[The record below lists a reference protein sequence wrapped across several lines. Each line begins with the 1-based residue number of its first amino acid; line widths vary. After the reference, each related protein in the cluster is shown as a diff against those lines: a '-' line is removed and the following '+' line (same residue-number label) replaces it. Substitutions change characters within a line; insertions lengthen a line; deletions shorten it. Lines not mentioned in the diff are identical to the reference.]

1 MIEAQNTSSVPDI
14 LEPAMTDTAA
24 ASLLVEVA
32 SGNKTYQYYIETQDR
47 VGEDGSL
54 TVNPE
59 DIANVL
65 LMAEQTIQAE
75 SGGVAE
81 EHSSAV
87 EQDIVVGAAQAES
100 GMMSVEHS
108 VSNAQDTMG
117 VTIQADDAGITAEHS
132 ISNAQDIVGV
142 TIHEEGMP
150 VLENAQDIVSVAIHG
165 GEGIEGVGVKQ
176 GIMIDYGQQV
186 TPQSGLVLVEPMYS
200 SHERETIQQGD
211 TIQGGETIIMQ
222 TRDTTQEI
230 QTVVIQGTGNLDFGS
245 SA

>member
-1 MIEAQNTSSVPDI
+1 MIEAQNTSSVTNI

-32 SGNKTYQYYIETQDR
+32 SGNKTYQYYIETQDP

-65 LMAEQTIQAE
+65 MVAEQTIQAE

-100 GMMSVEHS
+100 GTMTGEHS
-108 VSNAQDTMG
+108 VSNTQDIVD
-117 VTIQADDAGITAEHS
+117 VTIQADDAGMTAEHS
-132 ISNAQDIVGV
+132 LSNAQDIVGV
-142 TIHEEGMP
+142 TIHEEGVP
-150 VLENAQDIVSVAIHG
+150 VLENAQDVVNVAIQG

-176 GIMIDYGQQV
+176 GIMIDYSQQV
-186 TPQSGLVLVEPMYS
+186 TQSGLVLVEPMYS
-200 SHERETIQQGD
+200 SQERETIQQGD

-222 TRDTTQEI
+222 TRDANQEL
-230 QTVVIQGTGNLDFGS
+230 QTVVVQGTRNLEFGS